1 MSDKEYTITEVQ
13 KRKEWSGK
21 FGTFQDYALQLDG
34 VDGWVS
40 LSQKPETP
48 EPEKGQALYGHTETQ
63 THGDKTFLKFKKAQR
78 QDSGSYSG
86 GQPSGDMAYVVQ
98 MLEELTGRR
107 QKPDALPTEEDL
119 SKDLSQEIDLAEIP
133 F

>member
-1 MSDKEYTITEVQ
+1 MSDKNYKITEVQ

-21 FGTFQDYALQLDG
+21 FGTFQDYALQLEG

-40 LSQKPETP
+40 LSQKPETA
-48 EPEKGQALYGHTETQ
+48 EPQVGQELYGHTETQ
-63 THGDKTFLKFKKAQR
+63 THGDRTYLKFKKAQK
-78 QDSGSYSG
+78 QDGGYSG
-86 GQPSGDMAYVVQ
+86 GSGDMQYVIQ

-107 QKPDALPTEEDL
+107 DRLPTDKEMEKPI
-119 SKDLSQEIDLAEIP
+119 SEEIDLAEIP